1 MEKIFLRKAVIE
13 DSLTYY
19 NWVNDPSVR
28 EQSFNSEIITWI
40 DHEKW
45 FNEKIVDSNFH
56 FYIFLSTKDEKIGQI
71 RLQKIDK
78 DNYLIGVSI
87 AAEHRGKGY
96 GSKIL
101 IMGCNEF
108 LTQNENII
116 LNAYIKEDNISS
128 LSIFEK
134 AGFYLKNKL
143 NYNNFK
149 SFHYIF
155 YANK

>member
-1 MEKIFLRKAVIE
+1 METILIRKAVIE

-19 NWVNDPSVR
+19 NWVNDPIVR
-28 EQSFNSEIITWI
+28 EQSFNSEIISWI

-45 FNEKIVDSNFH
+45 FKEKLLNSNFH
-56 FYIFLSTKDEKIGQI
+56 FYIFQNTKDEKIGQI
-71 RLQKIDK
+71 RFQKIDNT
-78 DNYLIGVSI
+78 NYLIGVSI
-87 AAEHRGKGY
+87 AVEHRGKGY
-96 GSKIL
+96 GSRILKI
-101 IMGCNEF
+101 GCNEF
-108 LTQNENII
+108 LTQYPSII
-116 LNAYIKEDNISS
+116 VNAYIKEGNNSS

-134 AGFYLKNKL
+134 AGFHFKNKL